1 MFNIS
6 VHRNITYTWL
16 CVNSVSNNQIIWFK
30 AFWYSFSIWMTCW
43 HQKNNEPKNN
53 EPNGNLVYLPTFLSF
68 NEHRNQTVLID
79 NSKIDTFVKQVT
91 IEHMRTFVCNKKNK
105 KRDDEWLKK
114 IIIMVKTCVE
124 KASFSHT
131 QWCS

>member
-1 MFNIS
+1 
-6 VHRNITYTWL
+6 
-16 CVNSVSNNQIIWFK
+16 
-30 AFWYSFSIWMTCW
+30 MTCW

-105 KRDDEWLKK
+105 TRDDE
-114 IIIMVKTCVE
+114 
-124 KASFSHT
+124 
-131 QWCS
+131 